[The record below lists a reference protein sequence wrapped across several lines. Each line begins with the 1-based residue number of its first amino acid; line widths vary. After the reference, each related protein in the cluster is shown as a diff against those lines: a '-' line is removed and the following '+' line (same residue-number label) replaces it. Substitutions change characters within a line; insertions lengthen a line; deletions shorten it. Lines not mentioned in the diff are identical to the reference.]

1 MKNYKQ
7 LTLAQRYQIEALLQS
22 GMSQILIANQL
33 GFHRSTISRELKRSI
48 ALRGRTSG
56 CYVAEN
62 AERKS
67 RNRRKHKFKRV
78 LLTADIKRI
87 IAIKMEQDKWS
98 PELISKKHR
107 QLVIPKISHETIYK
121 WIWESKHT
129 NTKENRDY
137 KYLYKE
143 LKHGKRRQK
152 RGNIKDTRGSIP
164 NRVHI
169 TQRPAIVEERTR
181 IGDLEVDLM
190 MGKDHKSA
198 LLVLTG
204 RTTLITMIEKLN
216 GKTANEVTSKIKER
230 LSRFSSSY
238 LKTLTFDNGKEFANH
253 QEIAKAFNVKTHFTT
268 PYTSQEKGTVENRIG
283 VIRRFF
289 PKKTDLRQVSKERIK
304 QVELSINNRPIR
316 KFNYLSPI
324 ETLNNK
330 FGALMS

>member
-169 TQRPAIVEERTR
+169 TQRPAIV
-181 IGDLEVDLM
+181 
-190 MGKDHKSA
+190 
-198 LLVLTG
+198 
-204 RTTLITMIEKLN
+204 
-216 GKTANEVTSKIKER
+216 
-230 LSRFSSSY
+230 
-238 LKTLTFDNGKEFANH
+238 
-253 QEIAKAFNVKTHFTT
+253 
-268 PYTSQEKGTVENRIG
+268 
-283 VIRRFF
+283 
-289 PKKTDLRQVSKERIK
+289 
-304 QVELSINNRPIR
+304 
-316 KFNYLSPI
+316 
-324 ETLNNK
+324 
-330 FGALMS
+330 